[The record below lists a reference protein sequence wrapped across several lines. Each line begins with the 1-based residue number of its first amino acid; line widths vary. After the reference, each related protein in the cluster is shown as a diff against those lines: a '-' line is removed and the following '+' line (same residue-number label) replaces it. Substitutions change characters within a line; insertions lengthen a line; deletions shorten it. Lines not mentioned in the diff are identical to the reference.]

1 MDFKQYLELVKAMRD
16 MQNEYFKTRS
26 KTALMK
32 AKKLEKEVDEQTLR
46 CLASNSILVNKTP
59 NPGFIW

>member
-16 MQNEYFKTRS
+16 KQREYFRTRS
-26 KTALMK
+26 NYVLSE

-46 CLASNSILVNKTP
+46 CLASNSILADKK
-59 NPGFIW
+59 